1 MLQLRPFLIKRRERI
16 KAADK
21 NVRALL
27 LYLGRKSSGKANRI
41 ENDLQ
46 DQPRWRERAETKEA

>member
-1 MLQLRPFLIKRRERI
+1 MIKRRERI

-27 LYLGRKSSGKANRI
+27 LYLGRKSFGKANRI

>member
-1 MLQLRPFLIKRRERI
+1 MIKRRERI